1 MKQNLKLDTAESV
14 RWTTEPRIVRAI
26 LPRPRRGG
34 EGRGEGETG
43 TRPIA
48 STQPLTLPSPLP
60 KGRGRT
66 TSRAGNASC
75 RLMSIAPLLMAL
87 SAVALL
93 TSCSSDT
100 PPSVNRGKPA
110 GPTKVAIKH
119 TAEKF
124 QLYVNSQPFYVKGA
138 GLEFGSPE
146 KLAAHGG
153 NTFRTWRTE
162 NGQATGQ
169 QVLDRALTN
178 GLYVAMGL
186 EIARERHG
194 FDYNNPADVA
204 RQFAEVKAEVLKYKD
219 HPALISWIIG
229 TELNLR
235 ATNPKVWDAVNE
247 ISKMIHQVDPNHLTM
262 TALAG
267 IGKDL
272 VNDIKTRAPD
282 LDLIGIQSYAD
293 IMNLP
298 RYLKES
304 GWDRPYLVTEWG
316 ATGHWEVGKTEWG
329 APIEND
335 STTKAEFY
343 QKRFEAVIRPDQTQC
358 LGSFV
363 FLWGQKQERTPT
375 WYGMFLE
382 SGEETA
388 TVDVMHYLWNGKW
401 PTNRSP
407 RLDGAWLAGK
417 TAPENIRLKPGQAA
431 TAKITARDED
441 GDPLTYAWEILEES
455 RDLKDGGDLES
466 KPQSLAGLI
475 PSPNKPEITLT
486 APAKP
491 GAYRLFAYVF
501 DGKGG
506 AAHVNIPFYVEAAA
520 QAAAPNIKN

>member
-1 MKQNLKLDTAESV
+1 MKTNQNL
-14 RWTTEPRIVRAI
+14 
-26 LPRPRRGG
+26 
-34 EGRGEGETG
+34 GRV
-43 TRPIA
+43 
-48 STQPLTLPSPLP
+48 
-60 KGRGRT
+60 
-66 TSRAGNASC
+66 
-75 RLMSIAPLLMAL
+75 APLLLAL
-87 SAVALL
+87 TAVPFLAA
-93 TSCSSDT
+93 CSNAS
-100 PPSVNRGKPA
+100 PPSANGGRSA
-110 GPTKVAIKH
+110 GPTKVTIQRAG
-119 TAEKF
+119 EKF
-124 QLYVNSQPFYVKGA
+124 QLYVNQQPFYVKGA

-162 NGQATGQ
+162 NGKSSGR

-204 RQFAEVKAEVLKYKD
+204 RQFAEVKAEVLKHKD
-219 HPALISWIIG
+219 HPALIAWIIG
-229 TELNLR
+229 NELNLR
-235 ATNPKVWDAVNE
+235 ATNPKVWDAVNDL
-247 ISKMIHQVDPNHLTM
+247 SKMIHQVDPNHLTM

-272 VNDIKTRAPD
+272 VHDLKTRAPD
-282 LDLIGIQSYAD
+282 LDLIGIQMYAD

-304 GWDRPYLVTEWG
+304 GWDGPYLVTEWG
-316 ATGHWEVGKTEWG
+316 ATGHWEVGKTAWG

-335 STTKAEFY
+335 STTKADFY
-343 QKRFEAVIRPDQTQC
+343 RKRFETAIRPDQTQC

-388 TVDVMHYLWNGKW
+388 TVDVMHSLWNGKW
-401 PTNRSP
+401 PANRSP
-407 RLDGAWLAGK
+407 RLEGAWLDGK
-417 TAPENIRLKPGQAA
+417 TAPQNIRLKPGQTA
-431 TAKITARDED
+431 TAKLSARDED
-441 GDPLTYAWEILEES
+441 SDPLTYSWEILEES

-466 KPQSLAGLI
+466 RPQQLPGLI
-475 PSPNKPEITLT
+475 PNPGQPEITLT
-486 APAKP
+486 APTKP
-491 GAYRLFAYVF
+491 GAYRLFAYAF

-506 AAHVNIPFYVEAAA
+506 AAHANIPFFVEGPPGVSAKI
-520 QAAAPNIKN
+520 NSN

>member
-1 MKQNLKLDTAESV
+1 MKTNQNLGPVAVLLLTMTTA
-14 RWTTEPRIVRAI
+14 
-26 LPRPRRGG
+26 
-34 EGRGEGETG
+34 
-43 TRPIA
+43 
-48 STQPLTLPSPLP
+48 
-60 KGRGRT
+60 
-66 TSRAGNASC
+66 C
-75 RLMSIAPLLMAL
+75 
-87 SAVALL
+87 L
-93 TSCSSDT
+93 TSCCNAG
-100 PPSVNRGKPA
+100 PPSVAGRTSP
-110 GPTKVAIKH
+110 GPTKVTIQR
-119 TAEKF
+119 TTEKF
-124 QLYVNSQPFYVKGA
+124 QLFINHQPFYVKGA

-162 NGQATGQ
+162 NGQSTGQ

-186 EIARERHG
+186 EIARERHN
-194 FDYNNPADVA
+194 FNYNDTTTVT
-204 RQFAEVKAEVLKYKD
+204 RQFEAVKAEVLKYKD
-219 HPALISWIIG
+219 HPALIIWVIG
-229 TELNLR
+229 NELNLR

-247 ISKMIHQVDPNHLTM
+247 ISKMIHQVDTNHLTM

-272 VNDIKTRAPD
+272 VKDIRTRAPD
-282 LDLIGIQSYAD
+282 LDLIGIQMYAD
-293 IMNLP
+293 IVNLP

-304 GWDRPYLVTEWG
+304 GWDGPYLVTEWG

-335 STTKAEFY
+335 STTKADFY
-343 QKRFEAVIRPDQTQC
+343 QKRFEAAIRPDGTQC

-388 TVDVMHYLWNGKW
+388 TVDVMHFLWNGQW
-401 PTNRSP
+401 PANQSP
-407 RLDGAWLAGK
+407 RLEGAWLDGK
-417 TAPENIRLKPGQAA
+417 TVHQNIRLKPGA
-431 TAKITARDED
+431 TCSARLSARDPNND
-441 GDPLTYAWEILEES
+441 ALTYSWEILEES

-466 KPQSLAGLI
+466 KPQKLPGLI
-475 PSPNKPEITLT
+475 SNPDKPEITLT
-486 APAKP
+486 APTKA

-506 AAHVNIPFYVEAAA
+506 AAHVNIPFFVEASPGASA
-520 QAAAPNIKN
+520 KLNTN